1 MTSGFCGAWAMA
13 ALAAHDSASSNHR
26 AAANPPA
33 YFSVAVIVAVI
44 VEFIVEFS
52 MFT

>member
-1 MTSGFCGAWAMA
+1 MA

-33 YFSVAVIVAVI
+33 YFSVEFIVAVI
-44 VEFIVEFS
+44 VEFIVAVIVEFIVAVS